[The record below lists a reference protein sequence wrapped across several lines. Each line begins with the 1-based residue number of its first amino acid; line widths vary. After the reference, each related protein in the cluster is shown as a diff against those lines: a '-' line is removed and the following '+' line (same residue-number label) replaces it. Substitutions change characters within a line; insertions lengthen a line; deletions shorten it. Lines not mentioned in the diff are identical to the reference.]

1 MAQLVTVITA
11 DGKIDGTNVTFNYGA
26 TTPIAT
32 RTTTTSPSLW
42 KCDISAIPAGSTITR
57 VRIARNVTNAGSTT
71 GPPNYDHTCSRIL
84 RAYTEGTGNAAAS
97 GNGAT
102 WNTYDGSNNWTTAGG
117 TGEGTDILAADGWTF
132 ERPSATGVHTQD
144 SDAKAGMLTFFQ
156 TTLDSYS
163 GIAIW
168 REHASGGLTGQSYDS
183 RTGTTPPVITID
195 YTEPAPA
202 GPTAAQKAAASG
214 VRGRGRGRTGM
225 RRVMG

>member
-71 GPPNYDHTCSRIL
+71 GPPNYNHTCSRVL
-84 RAYTEGTGNAAAS
+84 RAYTEGTGNGSAT
-97 GNGAT
+97 GDGAT

-132 ERPSATGVHTQD
+132 ERPSVTGVHTQD

-168 REHASGGLTGQSYDS
+168 REHASGGGLPGQSYDS

-195 YTEPAPA
+195 YTLPSSGDA
-202 GPTAAQKAAASG
+202 GTTGAISG
-214 VRGRGRGRTGM
+214 SLSRLGRLCRVA
-225 RRVMG
+225 RR